1 MVSQKGDNV
10 HVFAVNGNFDDAQT
24 GVKNIF
30 EDEAIAEEL
39 AGRGVRLSSAN
50 SINIGRLVPQV
61 AYYVYGY
68 VKLIERGVISDG
80 DSVNIVVPTGNFG
93 NILAAYYSSLM
104 GIPVNKFICASNKN
118 KVLTDFISTG
128 TYDRNREF
136 YLTNSPSMDILISSN
151 LERLLYHLA
160 GGNAAGD
167 AGEVLELMK
176 ALDSEGKY
184 TVSDKIKEGLGC
196 FWGGFADVEQTN
208 KTIGAM
214 YEENDY
220 LMDTHTAVAYKV
232 YEQYREETGD
242 ETPALIAS
250 TASPYKF
257 AGSVT
262 SSIGMEESADEFEAV
277 RALEAKT
284 GVKVPACLKDLD
296 KAPVRHGDVIDIDA
310 MPEAVKGC
318 L

>member
-1 MVSQKGDNV
+1 MVNRKEYKPDTDTN
-10 HVFAVNGNFDDAQT
+10 
-24 GVKNIF
+24 
-30 EDEAIAEEL
+30 
-39 AGRGVRLSSAN
+39 
-50 SINIGRLVPQV
+50 
-61 AYYVYGY
+61 
-68 VKLIERGVISDG
+68 
-80 DSVNIVVPTGNFG
+80 DSNRNH
-93 NILAAYYSSLM
+93 
-104 GIPVNKFICASNKN
+104 
-118 KVLTDFISTG
+118 DF
-128 TYDRNREF
+128 
-136 YLTNSPSMDILISSN
+136 
-151 LERLLYHLA
+151 
-160 GGNAAGD
+160 
-167 AGEVLELMK
+167 
-176 ALDSEGKY
+176 